1 VSAAGRIQATVLD
14 PDALAPD
21 VRARLTDELHVV
33 QQEVFDGVDREAFRK
48 YVVESPASRN
58 WLQVYRD
65 PEGKAVGYMALH
77 RFDRELDGRP
87 CAIFRAEA
95 GTVRAW
101 RGRTPLG
108 GMLARALIRHQ
119 IRHPRVPIF
128 YLGSLVHPSSYHA
141 FARFAARIHPGLNE
155 TPPRLQKLLT
165 DLGDA
170 FGLSVV
176 DPERPLV
183 RKVGWITRDTE
194 VERDYWQRCEK
205 PTVRFFVEANPGYV
219 EGHGLLTLVPF
230 DVRSGLIGIGR
241 FLRGRLRR
249 RLTALSVHL
258 RRLPLPKPRPKP
270 AALAVLLGRSKELS
284 RVEPSN
290 LPKIATAAT
299 LETLPGGRR
308 LFLRNDRAD
317 AMYLVLEGAIY
328 LLTDDGA
335 GGDVVLDQLS
345 AGHLFGE
352 AALLPGQVH
361 PTTARA
367 ACASRLLRIDGPAVQ
382 HLMEDEPSV
391 RDALWGLFGRRLF
404 DGFVRRLDRFA
415 GMTRADRMAWYD
427 GAKVMD
433 LDVGVSIE
441 VEDETMF
448 LATGTI
454 EVNQQGAW
462 IGVNAPSL
470 LVLSEPTRLKAGPG
484 TRLLELHEPE
494 ILPEPTT
501 NMQIPAEALARGR
514 ATGRIAAV
522 DPDD

>member
-1 VSAAGRIQATVLD
+1 VTATVLD
-14 PDALAPD
+14 PAELSPTQ
-21 VRARLTDELHVV
+21 RAALTDELHVV

-48 YVVESPASRN
+48 YVVESSAARN
-58 WLQVYRD
+58 WIQVYR
-65 PEGKAVGYMALH
+65 EASGRAVGYMALH

-95 GTVRAW
+95 GTLRSW

-108 GMLARALIRHQ
+108 GMMARVLLRHQ
-119 IRHPRVPIF
+119 VVHPRTPRF

-141 FARFAARIHPGLNE
+141 FARFAARIYPGRDG
-155 TPPRLQKLLT
+155 TPPRLHALLT
-165 DLGDA
+165 ELGDA
-170 FGLSVV
+170 FGLAPV
-176 DPERPLV
+176 DPSRPLV
-183 RKVGWITRDTE
+183 RRVGWITRDTE
-194 VERDYWQRCEK
+194 VERDYWQRCDK

-230 DVRSGLIGIGR
+230 DLASGVVSVWR
-241 FLRGRLRR
+241 FIRGRIRR
-249 RLTALSVHL
+249 RLTAASVHL
-258 RRLPLPKPRPKP
+258 RRLPLPKPRLD
-270 AALAVLLGRSKELS
+270 ADRLAGLLGRSNELA

-290 LPKIATAAT
+290 LPKIATAT
-299 LETLPGGRR
+299 SLTTLPGGRH
-308 LFLRNDRAD
+308 LFHRNDRAE
-317 AMYLVLEGAIY
+317 AMYLVLEGACY
-328 LLTDDGA
+328 LLTDDGD
-335 GGDVVLDQLS
+335 GGDVILDQLS

-361 PTTARA
+361 ATSARA
-367 ACASRLLRIDGPAVQ
+367 ACATRLLRIDGPGVQ
-382 HLMEDEPSV
+382 HLMENEEEV

-404 DGFVRRLDRFA
+404 DGFVRKLDRFA
-415 GMTRADRMAWYD
+415 GMSRAERMAWYD

-433 LDVGVSIE
+433 LDIGVSIE

-448 LATGTI
+448 LATGHI
-454 EVNQQGAW
+454 EVNQHGAW

-470 LVLSEPTRLKAGPG
+470 LVLTEPTRIKAGPG

-514 ATGRIAAV
+514 ASGRIPTVLEGA
-522 DPDD
+522 